1 MKIKKYN
8 DSPSMYMQMKICNQC
23 DFKST
28 IKTVKGEKGCY
39 MFKIINGCTIPRV
52 IKTFK
57 INQRSKNDTH

>member
-1 MKIKKYN
+1 
-8 DSPSMYMQMKICNQC
+8 MYMQMKICNQC